1 MTLIFPQNQC
11 RTRLAHQATL
21 FAGDQGKMKE
31 FRNTVYQARFHED
44 QDIGDLRVLISSG
57 KQVGLDGKA
66 LCEALE
72 AQTYAKELD
81 DLRLQGESMGVEG
94 IPSYVVDGQV
104 IMGMDPTDEVI
115 EALGKRSS
123 PQAAPA

>member
-21 FAGDQGKMKE
+21 FARDQGKMKE

-44 QDIGDLRVLISSG
+44 QDIGDPRVLISIG

-66 LCEALE
+66 LSEALE

-94 IPSYVVDGQV
+94 IPAYVVDGQV